1 MNVLKLCLNVHYSVV
16 INGSHQE
23 LALPSNQGGSA
34 WIRPLKVC
42 KKDSLPKQ
50 FILYVNTL
58 DFIKKHPY
66 TEYIASIKVGYVS
79 LLSRVRKIGNKVM
92 ITTVK
97 CAIVSNS
104 IQISFILPYV
114 LYYVILIFSFHF

>member
-1 MNVLKLCLNVHYSVV
+1 M
-16 INGSHQE
+16 
-23 LALPSNQGGSA
+23 
-34 WIRPLKVC
+34 
-42 KKDSLPKQ
+42 
-50 FILYVNTL
+50 NTL
-58 DFIKKHPY
+58 DFSKKHPY
-66 TEYIASIKVGYVS
+66 YKNIAIKVDVS

-97 CAIVSNS
+97 YAIVSNS

>member
-1 MNVLKLCLNVHYSVV
+1 MSVLNLYLNVRYSVS
-16 INGSHQE
+16 IE
-23 LALPSNQGGSA
+23 ATKTALPFNQGGTA

-79 LLSRVRKIGNKVM
+79 LLSRVRKIGNKV
-92 ITTVK
+92 
-97 CAIVSNS
+97 S
-104 IQISFILPYV
+104 INYSD
-114 LYYVILIFSFHF
+114 HA

>member
-1 MNVLKLCLNVHYSVV
+1 MKVLNLCLNVRYSV
-16 INGSHQE
+16 SFE
-23 LALPSNQGGSA
+23 ATKTTLPFNQGGTA

-42 KKDSLPKQ
+42 KKDSLPQQ

-79 LLSRVRKIGNKVM
+79 LLSRVRKIGNKV
-92 ITTVK
+92 
-97 CAIVSNS
+97 S
-104 IQISFILPYV
+104 IGYSD
-114 LYYVILIFSFHF
+114 HA

>member
-1 MNVLKLCLNVHYSVV
+1 M
-16 INGSHQE
+16 
-23 LALPSNQGGSA
+23 
-34 WIRPLKVC
+34 
-42 KKDSLPKQ
+42 
-50 FILYVNTL
+50 NTL
-58 DFIKKHPY
+58 DFTKKHPY
-66 TEYIASIKVGYVS
+66 YNKNIAIKVDVS

>member
-1 MNVLKLCLNVHYSVV
+1 MD
-16 INGSHQE
+16 
-23 LALPSNQGGSA
+23 
-34 WIRPLKVC
+34 IRPGK
-42 KKDSLPKQ
+42 
-50 FILYVNTL
+50 N
-58 DFIKKHPY
+58 
-66 TEYIASIKVGYVS
+66 IAIKVDVS

-104 IQISFILPYV
+104 IQIFILPYV